1 MSISSTTAYN
11 PSFNTSVNPSITSAL
26 SNTLDTASALTQFAS
41 TLLQNL
47 LQARQQQN
55 GGIPGT
61 TPSVGGTPGTTPS
74 VGGTPGTTG
83 TQGLGQNGLG
93 GLMQSLMELM
103 QALQPLMQALGNS
116 TGGAN
121 PMANN
126 VANQLGGGGQTSFGQ
141 AYGVGNPT
149 QPFPSQPAYQSFAQ
163 NQGVGTFYQPTQSA
177 GYPQTFQPV
186 YQTQQ
191 VPTMPYDSF
200 SVNAPAML
208 GVNNQTSALQWA
220 QMYGGANQTQAD
232 LQQGMNLYSIFN
244 TGSRMF

>member
-1 MSISSTTAYN
+1 MSIPSTTAYN

-61 TPSVGGTPGTTPS
+61 TPSVGGTPGTT
-74 VGGTPGTTG
+74 G

-103 QALQPLMQALGNS
+103 QALQPLMQALGNR

-149 QPFPSQPAYQSFAQ
+149 QPFPFQPAYQSFAQ
-163 NQGVGTFYQPTQSA
+163 NQGIGSFQPTQSAGFPQTFQSA

-220 QMYGGANQTQAD
+220 QMYGGANQTQSD

>member
-1 MSISSTTAYN
+1 MSIPSTTAYN

-61 TPSVGGTPGTTPS
+61 TPSVGGTPGTT
-74 VGGTPGTTG
+74 G

-103 QALQPLMQALGNS
+103 QALQPLMQALGNRM
-116 TGGAN
+116 GGAN

-149 QPFPSQPAYQSFAQ
+149 QPFPFQPAYQSFAQ
-163 NQGVGTFYQPTQSA
+163 NQGIGAFQPTQSAGFPQTFQSA

-220 QMYGGANQTQAD
+220 QMYGGANQTQSD